1 MKLLLKVGDK
11 FSAEVETRLENGRL
25 GYKTLPFM
33 LIRNRGGDVLAITD
47 QLKPG
52 DEGIIF
58 RAFKLFELRN
68 IKPNDASLEV
78 VIDEEVEK

>member
-1 MKLLLKVGDK
+1 MKLLLKEGDK

-25 GYKTLPFM
+25 GYKTLPFI
-33 LIRNRGGDVLAITD
+33 LIKNYDGYALAITD
-47 QLKPG
+47 QLKPE
-52 DEGIIF
+52 DEGVIF

-68 IKPNDASLEV
+68 IKPNNTPLEV

>member
-25 GYKTLPFM
+25 GYKTLPFI
-33 LIRNRGGDVLAITD
+33 LIRNYGGDVLAITD
-47 QLKPG
+47 QLKSE

-68 IKPNDASLEV
+68 IKPNDTSLEV